1 MIGQNGSSPEFSDWL
16 DRSLCKVC
24 ESKVNIIV
32 KFENK
37 RGTME
42 LVQTDLRKRQHNEN
56 NFNLRLIIF
65 FNIPRR

>member
-16 DRSLCKVC
+16 DRSLYKVC
-24 ESKVNIIV
+24 KSKVNIIV

-42 LVQTDLRKRQHNEN
+42 LVQTDLRKRLHNEN
-56 NFNLRLIIF
+56 NFNLR
-65 FNIPRR
+65 